1 MLHFHDIGRS
11 DGQDNGTQG
20 SSEEALLP
28 PGAPFLFAFLLQ
40 SDVDGDA
47 NFFPRLDFGSTE
59 NNAERRTEE
68 DLTNAHLTAGD
79 HHRVKEQKGDACS
92 LLPPPLISSS
102 TQKFHSSSSV
112 SLARNAISRYRGGG
126 ETLSLQFYHFHILLP
141 LFVD

>member
-79 HHRVKEQKGDACS
+79 HRRVTERAGRGREDARGVQSREKVLVRGCVKF
-92 LLPPPLISSS
+92 LPA
-102 TQKFHSSSSV
+102 
-112 SLARNAISRYRGGG
+112 LA
-126 ETLSLQFYHFHILLP
+126 
-141 LFVD
+141 